1 MSDHFLLRQT
11 VAVVVVV
18 VVVVV
23 AVVVVVVVV
32 VIVVVQEVALA
43 REVAPPHGHAGRR
56 EVTPGRLKSHH
67 KHSCTSL
74 SAWPRA
80 S

>member
-1 MSDHFLLRQT
+1 MKTTGSPTTHNPDPQASASLGGSS
-11 VAVVVVV
+11 
-18 VVVVV
+18 
-23 AVVVVVVVV
+23 
-32 VIVVVQEVALA
+32 E
-43 REVAPPHGHAGRR
+43 REVAPPHGHAGTC